1 MQIVQCDCTDCTH
14 KIPIED
20 CEMEDV
26 RGNNIPNTQSHNPAN
41 CHIPVAHKKWEVG
54 RLDGYKQMIKNEP

>member
-1 MQIVQCDCTDCTH
+1 MQIVQCDCTH

-20 CEMEDV
+20 CKMEDV
-26 RGNNIPNTQSHNPAN
+26 RGNNIPNTQSHNLAN